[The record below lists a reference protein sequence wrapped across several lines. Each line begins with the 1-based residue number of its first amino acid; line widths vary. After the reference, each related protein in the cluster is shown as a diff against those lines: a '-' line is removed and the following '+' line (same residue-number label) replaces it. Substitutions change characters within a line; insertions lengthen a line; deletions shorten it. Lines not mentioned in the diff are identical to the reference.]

1 LVVAI
6 RLSAAVAKARRCAS
20 AVAAA
25 YWLLR
30 SIKAAF
36 SDCGL
41 LLTAGAVTSEAIAIN
56 AAIAARLLFTC
67 LSAMYRARNTTIA
80 KTFGQ
85 SMADSQ

>member
-1 LVVAI
+1 M
-6 RLSAAVAKARRCAS
+6 
-20 AVAAA
+20 
-25 YWLLR
+25 
-30 SIKAAF
+30 
-36 SDCGL
+36 
-41 LLTAGAVTSEAIAIN
+41 TSEAIAIN